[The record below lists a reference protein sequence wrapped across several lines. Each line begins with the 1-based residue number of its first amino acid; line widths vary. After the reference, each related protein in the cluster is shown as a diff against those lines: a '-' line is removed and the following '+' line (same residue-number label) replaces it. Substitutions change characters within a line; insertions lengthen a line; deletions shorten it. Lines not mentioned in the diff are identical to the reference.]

1 MASISE
7 VLDTHGSVEDMIM
20 LTVTIFLNIWVI
32 GYFWGDLFLVLA
44 TLRHRESAR
53 AVRFARPCTSRSGP
67 PAARIVGPKST
78 GGCSMG

>member
-44 TLRHRESAR
+44 TLRRHESAR
-53 AVRFARPCTSRSGP
+53 AVRFARPCLYPT
-67 PAARIVGPKST
+67 T
-78 GGCSMG
+78 Y